1 MHVED
6 NEVGELLAEESPRAE
21 FHHVPKTNSK
31 RTPTQNT
38 VTAAYQLTG
47 WRKWALIVAAGALA
61 AGASICISKSK
72 VHGTQLYNPVT
83 CTLLSECIKF
93 AGTTLALLCGCRIRQ
108 SEQRD
113 QAKYDSN
120 AGVAGA
126 TTSTDDA
133 MPERVCIPLFCRDSW
148 PFAVPAA
155 LYAIDNNLA
164 FLVLRFISPATM
176 SLVWNVKIL
185 QTSLL
190 FRFFLGRRLTLLR
203 WLSIGLLF
211 CGVVGSQSHSI
222 KSGHD
227 GTHARTAD
235 GIATA
240 DEFTRPAS
248 SYVVGIGLVL
258 VCTTISALA
267 GIYSE
272 YVLKR
277 GGERSNFLHQQL
289 HFYSYGIVVNGA
301 ALLVK
306 DHARIAA
313 DGFFVGYNQWTVAAV
328 LFISCMG
335 LATASIFKFLDNVM
349 NVYTQAVAMII
360 TTTVSALWLGFKL
373 NVAFVCGATV
383 CMIAM
388 YIYNEAPGKLLSGGE
403 QSYYD
408 NFSRVHAAGSG
419 PTFSLLRV
427 SGIADATGCGKEE
440 KGKDITVYARDSDK
454 GEQFT
459 VDVEMSVNTTS

>member
-1 MHVED
+1 
-6 NEVGELLAEESPRAE
+6 
-21 FHHVPKTNSK
+21 
-31 RTPTQNT
+31 
-38 VTAAYQLTG
+38 
-47 WRKWALIVAAGALA
+47 
-61 AGASICISKSK
+61 
-72 VHGTQLYNPVT
+72 
-83 CTLLSECIKF
+83 
-93 AGTTLALLCGCRIRQ
+93 
-108 SEQRD
+108 
-113 QAKYDSN
+113 
-120 AGVAGA
+120 
-126 TTSTDDA
+126 
-133 MPERVCIPLFCRDSW
+133 
-148 PFAVPAA
+148 
-155 LYAIDNNLA
+155 
-164 FLVLRFISPATM
+164 M

-203 WLSIGLLF
+203 WLSIALLF

-222 KSGHD
+222 KAGHD
-227 GTHARTAD
+227 GTRARTAD
-235 GIATA
+235 AKA
-240 DEFTRPAS
+240 VVNEFARSTS

-277 GGERSNFLHQQL
+277 DGARSNFLHQQL

-301 ALLVK
+301 VLLVK
-306 DHARIAA
+306 DRASLAA
-313 DGFFVGYNQWTVAAV
+313 GGFFAGYNRWTVAAV

-388 YIYNEAPGKLLSGGE
+388 YIYNEDPGKLMSGGE
-403 QSYYD
+403 PSYYD
-408 NFSRVHAAGSG
+408 NFSRVRAAGSG
-419 PTFSLLRV
+419 PMFFVQRV
-427 SGIADATGCGKEE
+427 SAAAGAAGCGHEDE
-440 KGKDITVYARDSDK
+440 DD
-454 GEQFT
+454 GERGMDGT
-459 VDVEMSVNTTS
+459 DDGSREPRAAGVEMTSSNRVSHQ